1 MYSSPHGPS
10 MVPVVERVRILAEG
24 FAGLRD
30 GAKYMLFG
38 VLFEAVGIMMLAPA
52 LFGGGLTAASGSI
65 ASIILVIIGALASVF
80 GLIKWKKSGEFFKQF
95 DPSLRYAESGP
106 KYMLYAI
113 PLVII
118 ALLMVLGGSSGESTG
133 VMALGYILLLIAG
146 LLALVGYILFG
157 IFLVR
162 VGETRMEGVTLPD
175 FKIDGVL
182 WIVGIILGI
191 LALVAVILVYMHSKE
206 AEAALRTY
214 RPPQQPEQPPL

>member
-1 MYSSPHGPS
+1 M
-10 MVPVVERVRILAEG
+10 PVVERVRILAEG

-52 LFGGGLTAASGSI
+52 LFGGELTAASGSI

-80 GLIKWKKSGEFFKQF
+80 GLIKWKKSGELFKQF
-95 DPSLRYAESGP
+95 DPDLRYAESGP

-113 PLVII
+113 PLAII
-118 ALLMVLGGSSGESTG
+118 ALLIMLGSLSGEAMG
-133 VMALGYILLLIAG
+133 ILVVGYLLLLIAG
-146 LLALVGYILFG
+146 LLVLVGYILFG

-162 VGETRMEGVTLPD
+162 VSEIGMEGVTLPN

-182 WIVGIILGI
+182 WIVGIIFGI
-191 LALVAVILVYMHSKE
+191 LALVAVILIYMHSKE

-214 RPPQQPEQPPL
+214 RPPPQPEQPLL